1 MNPPSLQSM
10 EQTRQMLIELSIR
23 YGPRLFTAILILAA
37 GGLAARQAGG
47 LTSRLLTRRELEP
60 ALTKLLGRM
69 VGLLV
74 LLLFSLMALQN
85 LGVELLPLI
94 ASLGVVGVGA
104 GLAMQGVLSNLVAG
118 LTIILSQPFR
128 IGEYISVIGVE
139 GQVESI
145 ELFTTTLLHP
155 DRSQVIIPN
164 RKLVGEVL
172 HNYGKIRQLSLQI
185 GVAYKTDLPRAL
197 AAIRQV
203 LAQSR
208 RVLAEPQPV
217 VGALQLG
224 ESGIAIAVRPWVAV
238 PDYVDAIGELNQ
250 ALVEA
255 CRSQGIEIALPQR
268 EVHLLGDGR
277 AAASSDASR

>member
-1 MNPPSLQSM
+1 MNPPNLQTM
-10 EQTRQMLIELSIR
+10 EQTRRMLIELSIR
-23 YGPRLFTAILILAA
+23 YGPRLFTALLILAA
-37 GGLAARQAGG
+37 GFLAARQTAA
-47 LTSRLLTRRELEP
+47 LATRFLSRRALEP

-69 VGLLV
+69 VGLVV
-74 LLLFSLMALQN
+74 LLVFTLLSLQN

-139 GQVESI
+139 GQVEAI

-172 HNYGKIRQLSLQI
+172 HNYGKVRQLSLQL
-185 GVAYKTDLPRAL
+185 GVTYKTDLPRAL
-197 AAIRQV
+197 VAIHQV
-203 LAQSR
+203 LAQNP
-208 RVLAEPQPV
+208 RVLAEPQPIV
-217 VGALQLG
+217 AVLQLG
-224 ESGIAIAVRPWVAV
+224 DSAIAIAVRPWVPV

-255 CRSQGIEIALPQR
+255 CRNQGIEIALPQR
-268 EVHLLGDGR
+268 EVRLL
-277 AAASSDASR
+277 SDAPTKTP

>member
-1 MNPPSLQSM
+1 MNPPNLQSV
-10 EQTRQMLIELSIR
+10 EQTRRMLLDLSMR
-23 YGPRLFTAILILAA
+23 YGPRLFTALLIL
-37 GGLAARQAGG
+37 GLGFLAARQLAG
-47 LTSRLLTRRELEP
+47 LTGRFLSRRELEP
-60 ALTKLLGRM
+60 ALTKLLGRLA
-69 VGLLV
+69 GLLV
-74 LLLFSLMALQN
+74 LLVFVLMALQN

-128 IGEYISVIGVE
+128 IGEYIAVIGVE

-172 HNYGKIRQLSLQI
+172 HNYGKIRQLSLQL

-197 AAIRQV
+197 AAIREV

-208 RVLAEPQPV
+208 RVLPEPQPV
-217 VGALQLG
+217 VGVLQLG
-224 ESGIAIAVRPWVAV
+224 ESAIAIAVRPWVAV
-238 PDYVDAIGELNQ
+238 PDYVDALGELNQ
-250 ALVEA
+250 ALVET
-255 CRSQGIEIALPQR
+255 CRRHGIELALPQH
-268 EVHLLGDGR
+268 EVRLLGGHTEPR
-277 AAASSDASR
+277 SPS